1 MTNNRPEIPLSGI
14 IYGEVVYWLTIVGS
28 IIATIGATIAMF
40 GADNYLDPSHVFSAI
55 WEGQTTV
62 AIWEGTVGAIPRGHW
77 YLGRL
82 GAGDALAMFGLAL
95 GVFSVI
101 PGLIASAI
109 AMLKKKQIL
118 FGSLA
123 LVAAVLC
130 ITSCLGLIQ
139 VSAE

>member
-1 MTNNRPEIPLSGI
+1 MTNSRPEIPLSGI
-14 IYGEVVYWLTIVGS
+14 IYGEIVYWLTILGS

-40 GADNYLDPSHVFSAI
+40 GADNYLDPSYVFSAI

-62 AIWEGTVGAIPRGHW
+62 AIWEGTVGSIPGNHW
-77 YLGRL
+77 YLRHV

-101 PGLIASAI
+101 PGLIASAV
-109 AMLKKKQIL
+109 AMFKKNQIL

-139 VSAE
+139 VSSE

>member
-1 MTNNRPEIPLSGI
+1 MTNTRPEIPVAGI
-14 IYGEVVYWLTIVGS
+14 IYGEIVYWLTIVGS
-28 IIATIGATIAMF
+28 VIAIVGSTIAMF
-40 GADNYLDPSHVFSAI
+40 GADNYLDPSYVFSAI

-62 AIWEGTVGAIPRGHW
+62 AIWEGTVGSIPGGHW
-77 YLGRL
+77 YLGHL

-101 PGLIASAI
+101 PGLIGSAI
-109 AMLKKKQIL
+109 AMLKKRQFL

-123 LVAAVLC
+123 LVAALLC
-130 ITSCLGLIQ
+130 ITSCIGLIQ

>member
-1 MTNNRPEIPLSGI
+1 MTDNRPEIPVSGI
-14 IYGEVVYWLTIVGS
+14 IYGEIVYWITIAGS
-28 IIATIGATIAMF
+28 IIAVIGSTIAML
-40 GADNYLDPSHVFSAI
+40 GAKNYLDPSYVFSAI

-62 AIWEGTVGAIPRGHW
+62 AVWEGTVGSIPRGHW
-77 YLGRL
+77 YLGHL
-82 GAGDALAMFGLAL
+82 GAGDGMAMFGLAL

-101 PGLIASAI
+101 PGLIGSGV
-109 AMLKKKQIL
+109 AMLRKRQFL

-123 LVAAVLC
+123 LVAALLC